1 MNLQQLRYVR
11 EAVRNELNLTEASQI
26 LNTSQSGVSKQIR
39 ELEIEL
45 GIEIFVRKGKRLTG
59 LTRAGEGAVKLIERV
74 LAEAENL
81 KRLSAEFSGED
92 TGRLVIATTHNQAR
106 YALSDVVVAFTR
118 EFPNVQLELRQGTP
132 KQAAAGVLK
141 GEADL
146 AIATEALDQY
156 ADLLTFPCFS
166 WRHVVIVPRGHELA
180 KAKSVTLRDVA
191 AHPIITYSPE
201 FSGRGQIDAAFRAQQ
216 LETDI
221 RMTAM
226 DADVIKLYVERGVG
240 VGILSEMAVS
250 VGAPCDD
257 ALAIVPGSSDLFA
270 PSVTKVAFQ
279 RGALLHAYAYRF
291 VEMLAPHLSAADLRD
306 AALARLSLKE
316 PPTRKAQ
323 PAAVPAFSQARH
335 RQPA

>member
-1 MNLQQLRYVR
+1 MNFQQLRYVR
-11 EAVRNELNLTEASQI
+11 EAVRNDLNLTEASQI

-106 YALSDVVVAFTR
+106 YALSDVVVAFTK

-132 KQAAAGVLK
+132 KQAAANVLK

-156 ADLLTFPCFS
+156 SDLLTFPCFS
-166 WRHVVIVPRGHELA
+166 WRHVVVVPRGHKLA
-180 KAKSVTLRDVA
+180 SASSVTLQDVA

-201 FSGRGQIDAAFRAQQ
+201 FSGRGQIDAGFRASQ
-216 LETDI
+216 LEPDI

-240 VGILSEMAVS
+240 VGIVSEMA
-250 VGAPCDD
+250 VGAPCDSG
-257 ALAIVPGSSDLFA
+257 LVVVPRSSNLFA
-270 PSVTKVAFQ
+270 PSTTKVAFQ

-291 VEMLAPHLSAADLRD
+291 VEMIAPHLVAAELRD
-306 AALARLSLKE
+306 AAMSRLSLKE
-316 PPTRKAQ
+316 PPVKKIA
-323 PAAVPAFSQARH
+323 PVSVPAYGERKVVE
-335 RQPA
+335 PVT